1 MPQLSEATM
10 AIRLTRIYTRSGD
23 KGLTGLVG
31 GKRVPK
37 ESRRLEAYGTIDE
50 LNAIIGLVR
59 THAPQFESGLGSD
72 YRWYSEMLRRIQNE
86 LFDVGSELATP
97 PEVDYPEMHR
107 MSAAEVSALEL
118 EIDRMNEELESLKSF
133 CLPGGGLLNAHLHVA
148 RTVCRR
154 AERAC
159 WRLAREEALNDEL
172 IVYLNRL
179 SDHLFVQSRW
189 VAKRLNEP
197 EFVWDRGLR
206 IDPRAAREA
215 RRRAEGR

>member
-1 MPQLSEATM
+1 M
-10 AIRLTRIYTRSGD
+10 AIRLTRIYTRGGD

-37 ESRRLEAYGTIDE
+37 ESSRLEAYGTIDE
-50 LNAIIGLVR
+50 LNALVGLVR
-59 THAPQFESGLGSD
+59 THTPQFESGLGSD
-72 YRWYSEMLRRIQNE
+72 YQWYSEMLRRIQNE

-118 EIDRMNEELESLKSF
+118 EIDRMNEELEPLKSF

-154 AERAC
+154 CERAC
-159 WRLAREEALNDEL
+159 WRLTREETLNDQL
-172 IVYLNRL
+172 IIYLNRL

-215 RRRAEGR
+215 RRSAEGR